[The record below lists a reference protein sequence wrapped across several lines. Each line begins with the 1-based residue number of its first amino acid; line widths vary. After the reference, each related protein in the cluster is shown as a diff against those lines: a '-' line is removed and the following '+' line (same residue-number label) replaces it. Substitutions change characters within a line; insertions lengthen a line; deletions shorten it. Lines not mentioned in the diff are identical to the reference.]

1 MRKADYQALAHV
13 IARTRGGALQ
23 GAQATND
30 DAHQAACL
38 TRAQA
43 AEDIARD
50 FARVASIEKT
60 SFLHA
65 CGID

>member
-1 MRKADYQALAHV
+1 MRKADYLALVHV
-13 IARTRGGALQ
+13 IARTRGAALQ

-30 DAHQAACL
+30 DAHRAACL
-38 TRAQA
+38 ARAQA

-50 FARVASIEKT
+50 FARGAAVDSVA
-60 SFLHA
+60 FLRA